1 MITVSIFSRPY
12 EPGNV
17 YYAGGKIIQSDLFAE
32 NGFVH
37 IIDRVVD
44 PMLNAEEMLDRE
56 LPGETYKLFLE
67 MVYWY
72 YPNFESNMAATNNQ
86 PEVRFG
92 GVVDTLW
99 DLNYFDLAFSLQQES
114 TGYEGPSR
122 NESLVRHNGLY
133 VPTDRAFRDFVD
145 GILTI
150 QSGYPHWKDLRSLP
164 KDIADLLIK
173 PHFRTEPIYPSTYFY
188 QEIFVTPR
196 GQQLSEGD
204 IIRKEFGSNCTFIGL
219 DAYIPDP
226 IFTSVTGPVF
236 LRSSFSLFRR
246 ALLYSGISEEI
257 ANDEGEL
264 CFFPIPDFALEADS
278 SLMLNWYNY
287 ENNDYYFTEYN
298 RTRHSIEFLSSGTL
312 GSRILNHVGTP
323 LPNGSANKEFIPT
336 LGGNYI
342 IWNHAENTVQGVRPS
357 TIGYNGEEVTVCVPL
372 QLEEPADNGMTYSVR
387 YWFNTGNV
395 NMRAVLSRYSTF
407 FDLLLKAGLFDPY
420 SANTSFL
427 DRNQNYTVFVP
438 SDQALAEYQAD
449 TLNEEALG
457 DFLKY
462 HFLQG
467 SIIFTDNKQ
476 PSGDYPTTNGKM
488 LRVQTGPDLIQIL
501 DNSGVPAITITENE
515 SRTNIMVSEW
525 SRVTSVVHEIDHVLV
540 RDQE

>member
-1 MITVSIFSRPY
+1 
-12 EPGNV
+12 
-17 YYAGGKIIQSDLFAE
+17 
-32 NGFVH
+32 
-37 IIDRVVD
+37 
-44 PMLNAEEMLDRE
+44 
-56 LPGETYKLFLE
+56 
-67 MVYWY
+67 
-72 YPNFESNMAATNNQ
+72 
-86 PEVRFG
+86 
-92 GVVDTLW
+92 
-99 DLNYFDLAFSLQQES
+99 
-114 TGYEGPSR
+114 
-122 NESLVRHNGLY
+122 
-133 VPTDRAFRDFVD
+133 
-145 GILTI
+145 
-150 QSGYPHWKDLRSLP
+150 
-164 KDIADLLIK
+164 
-173 PHFRTEPIYPSTYFY
+173 
-188 QEIFVTPR
+188 
-196 GQQLSEGD
+196 
-204 IIRKEFGSNCTFIGL
+204 
-219 DAYIPDP
+219 
-226 IFTSVTGPVF
+226 
-236 LRSSFSLFRR
+236 
-246 ALLYSGISEEI
+246 
-257 ANDEGEL
+257 
-264 CFFPIPDFALEADS
+264 
-278 SLMLNWYNY
+278 
-287 ENNDYYFTEYN
+287 
-298 RTRHSIEFLSSGTL
+298 
-312 GSRILNHVGTP
+312 VGTS